1 MQRIFVHVVVPCN
14 NSAGK
19 SVYKEYLI
27 KLGKEEE
34 I

>member
-1 MQRIFVHVVVPCN
+1 MERIFVHVVVPCN

-27 KLGKEEE
+27 KLEKEEG

>member
-1 MQRIFVHVVVPCN
+1 MHVVVPCN
-14 NSAGK
+14 DSAGK

-27 KLGKEEE
+27 KLEKEEE

>member
-1 MQRIFVHVVVPCN
+1 MQRIFVHVVAPCN
-14 NSAGK
+14 NSGGK

-27 KLGKEEE
+27 KLEREEE